1 MLAVQMKVDK
11 DCLSCLVKQEENK
24 SHAGKNPLSL
34 EALKA
39 KHNELSMFLMWY
51 GFGLRITVEFFHE
64 NFLRLYTK
72 IVTPVKF
79 KKSIH

>member
-24 SHAGKNPLSL
+24 SHAGKKPLSL

-39 KHNELSMFLMWY
+39 KHNELSMFLM
-51 GFGLRITVEFFHE
+51 
-64 NFLRLYTK
+64 
-72 IVTPVKF
+72 
-79 KKSIH
+79 